1 MFAHVG
7 GFRSLWP
14 AMLFLPWLLIGAAW
28 LVKSLLP
35 AEKQLVQAVRRIP
48 VRTLH
53 AGERDRATRPGA
65 PRP

>member
-1 MFAHVG
+1 
-7 GFRSLWP
+7 
-14 AMLFLPWLLIGAAW
+14 MLFLPWLLIGAAW

-35 AEKQLVQAVRRIP
+35 AERQLVQAVRRIP